1 MSNEIYKLADECYE
15 LQKNIKIQT
24 NELEKKKKLLKSMM
38 ENNNQKKITHD
49 GYVITNSIYKIKY
62 SSSLAKEFNNTNKD
76 IIAKLLRESLIS
88 RTYKLN
94 TLKYQKLKDM
104 KIESDIDQ
112 FVTRKKAH
120 SALMIRIK

>member
-38 ENNNQKKITHD
+38 ENNNQKKITND

-88 RTYKLN
+88 MTYKLN

-112 FVTRKKAH
+112 FVTKKKAH

>member
-38 ENNNQKKITHD
+38 ENNNQKKITND

-76 IIAKLLRESLIS
+76 TIAKLLRESLIS

-112 FVTRKKAH
+112 FVTKKKAH

>member
-1 MSNEIYKLADECYE
+1 M
-15 LQKNIKIQT
+15 
-24 NELEKKKKLLKSMM
+24 
-38 ENNNQKKITHD
+38 
-49 GYVITNSIYKIKY
+49 
-62 SSSLAKEFNNTNKD
+62 AKEFNNTNKD

-112 FVTRKKAH
+112 FVTKKKAH

>member
-1 MSNEIYKLADECYE
+1 MNLK
-15 LQKNIKIQT
+15 
-24 NELEKKKKLLKSMM
+24 KKKKLLKSMM
-38 ENNNQKKITHD
+38 EDNNQKKITNH

-88 RTYKLN
+88 MTYKLN

-112 FVTRKKAH
+112 FVTKKKAH